1 MTNTKNIFSI
11 ALAAALIAGAVSVI
25 SLNAMGSAA
34 YADDKMPGQMATR
47 DHRGEGKIWGTI
59 ASIQND
65 DKGQP
70 AWISS
75 GIWRLSMRPQEGN
88 TTTAPDAKFIAR
100 FSMVKLDGTSMH
112 GHAIS
117 DFALKSASTSGNIT
131 TLTGNV
137 TMTMK
142 DAPQKNIPVTI
153 KIMNSKTISI
163 MLDPAVNSHL
173 GNTPLYGTVAKANEG
188 YHAMSHMSAMPGMPA
203 QGRPTDN
210 DHRGGDD
217 HKEDARV
224 EIVTNAANKLDKAY
238 SPNPLTVKAGT
249 EVTWKNADSSIH
261 TVTQGNPT
269 NGPTDG
275 GFDSKLMNPK
285 KEFKFKFDT
294 AGTFDYF
301 CQLHP
306 TMVGKVTV
314 E

>member
-1 MTNTKNIFSI
+1 
-11 ALAAALIAGAVSVI
+11 
-25 SLNAMGSAA
+25 
-34 YADDKMPGQMATR
+34 MPGQIMR
-47 DHRGEGKIWGTI
+47 DHRGEGKVSGTI

-65 DKGQP
+65 EKGQP

-75 GIWRLSMRPQEGN
+75 GIWKLSMRPQEGN
-88 TTTAPDAKFIAR
+88 TTTAPDAKFTAR

-112 GHAIS
+112 AHAMS
-117 DFALKSASTSGNIT
+117 DFVLKSASTSGNT
-131 TLTGNV
+131 TTITGNV

-153 KIMNSKTISI
+153 KIMNDKTISI

-173 GNTPLYGTVAKANEG
+173 GNTPLYGTVAKANDD
-188 YHAMSHMSAMPGMPA
+188 YHAMAHMGTMPA
-203 QGRPTDN
+203 QGRPMD
-210 DHRGGDD
+210 GKQKDD
-217 HKEDARV
+217 HKDSRV
-224 EIVTNAANKLDKAY
+224 EVVSNAANKGDKAY
-238 SPNPLTVKAGT
+238 SPNPLAVRVGA
-249 EVTWKNADSSIH
+249 EVVWRNADSSIH
-261 TVTQGNPT
+261 TVTQGDPT

-285 KEFKFKFDT
+285 KEFKVHFEK
-294 AGTFDYF
+294 AGTFDYY